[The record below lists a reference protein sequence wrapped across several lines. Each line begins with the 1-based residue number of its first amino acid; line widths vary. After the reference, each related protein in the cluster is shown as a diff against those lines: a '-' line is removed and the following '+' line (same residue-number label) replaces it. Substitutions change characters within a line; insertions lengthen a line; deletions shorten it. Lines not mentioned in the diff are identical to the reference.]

1 MNTTMDTILEQI
13 GAWLDIPDSYFE
25 KARARY
31 HSIGNWLERS
41 ESAVA
46 HLNPTIFPQGSFS
59 LGTVTKPVTDKDE
72 YDIDLVCKLDGSKR
86 TMTQKQLKGLVG
98 GEIKAYANAHNM
110 SAPPE
115 ERRRCWRIDY
125 VDGASFHTDILP
137 SIPDPL
143 PNFDQAIALTDNQ
156 HPHYAHICEDWPR
169 SNPAGYTDWF
179 RHRMER
185 RFQSMRETMA
195 KSLKARAEDVPE
207 YKIKT
212 PLQRCV
218 QLLKR
223 HRDVTYEG
231 DPDDKPISIL
241 ITTLAGLAYEN
252 EATIVEAMISIVTTM
267 EEYIEDRNGVLWVAN
282 PVNLDEN
289 FADKWQEYPERKTTF
304 MEWLERVR
312 LEVLA
317 AILDPDLPSA
327 LERLRSC
334 FGESAVNSA
343 AHNLNLLSSPSPMLL
358 TRVSATDKSVKQF
371 GAPHRQPPKW
381 KMQLDDRL
389 YVRVSARVSRNG
401 FRPKTLFADCEV
413 AIPKYCSLQFT
424 ANSNAGKT
432 CDVYW
437 QVVNT
442 GQEAKSANAL
452 RGDFY
457 SSTLH
462 KGRKIRQESTLYKG
476 MHWVECFVV
485 KDDIC
490 IARSG
495 EFIVNIG

>member
-1 MNTTMDTILEQI
+1 MDEILEQI
-13 GAWLDIPDSYFE
+13 GAWLDIPDSYFV

-31 HSIGNWLERS
+31 QSIGNWLERS
-41 ESAVA
+41 GSAVA
-46 HLNPTIFPQGSFS
+46 QLNPTIFPQGSFS
-59 LGTVTKPVTDKDE
+59 LGTVTKPTTDKDE
-72 YDIDLVCKLDGSKR
+72 YDIDLVCKLDGNKR
-86 TMTQKQLKGLVG
+86 TMTQKQLKDLVG
-98 GEIKAYANAHNM
+98 GEIKAYADAHNM
-110 SAPPE
+110 SAPPQ
-115 ERRRCWRIDY
+115 ERRRCWRLDY
-125 VDGASFHTDILP
+125 ADGASFHADILP
-137 SIPDPL
+137 SIPDPS

-156 HPHYAHICEDWPR
+156 HPHYARICEDWPC
-169 SNPAGYTDWF
+169 SNPADYAAWF
-179 RHRMER
+179 RGRMEGR
-185 RFQSMRETMA
+185 LQIMREMMA
-195 KSLKARAEDVPE
+195 KALKARAEDVPE
-207 YKIKT
+207 YRIKT
-212 PLQRCV
+212 PLQRAV

-223 HRDVTYEG
+223 HRDMTYDG
-231 DPDDKPISIL
+231 DPDDKPISVL
-241 ITTLAGLAYEN
+241 ITTLAGLAYDN
-252 EATIVEAMISIVTTM
+252 EATIVEALISIVTTM
-267 EEYIEDRNGVLWVAN
+267 EEHIEDHDGVLWVAN
-282 PVNLDEN
+282 PVNPDEN

-327 LERLRSC
+327 LERLRAC
-334 FGESAVNSA
+334 FGDSAVNSVERD
-343 AHNLNLLSSPSPMLL
+343 LNLLSSPNPMLL
-358 TRVSATDKSVKQF
+358 TRASATDKSVKQF
-371 GAPHRQPPKW
+371 AVPHRQPPRW

-401 FRPKTLFADCEV
+401 FRPKTLLADCDA
-413 AIPKYCSLQFT
+413 AIPKHCSLQFT
-424 ANSNAGKT
+424 ANSNAGKAY
-432 CDVYW
+432 DVYW

-442 GQEAKSANAL
+442 GQEAKSANTL

-457 SSTLH
+457 SSTLQ